1 MRVIFLPSVGILS
14 NLGWLR
20 GFRPVDITLPA
31 DMHPAQSREIDPAL
45 RLLLCSP
52 SGAVDEAQL
61 REFTRLA
68 KTPGDN
74 LGGLWVASQGD
85 HLISALLPV
94 VSPGRTLLLF
104 LPGHIFSEYQATITL
119 QLIQTI
125 CRRANEA
132 GIHLAQSLL
141 DVHDTIVTPLLRDC
155 SFERLAEL
163 LYLQAT
169 IGRGIQ
175 EPPLPLSYR
184 WETYSSRTHDLF
196 ATTILATYRQSLD
209 CPKLNGLRSIED
221 ILAGH
226 RATGQ
231 FDPAIWFVLMDHNAP
246 LGALLLSH
254 LTGADLIEL
263 VYLGLVPESRGRGI
277 GDILMRRAAATVAS
291 RKGGRLSLA
300 VDAGNLPALKL
311 YWRHGLQVIGRK
323 LAYLRDLRADH

>member
-1 MRVIFLPSVGILS
+1 
-14 NLGWLR
+14 
-20 GFRPVDITLPA
+20 VDITLPA
-31 DMHPAQSREIDPAL
+31 DIRPAHSREIDPAL
-45 RLLLCSP
+45 RLLLCSA

-74 LGGLWVASQGD
+74 LGGLWVAAQGD
-85 HLISALLPV
+85 HLITALLPV

-104 LPGHIFSEYQATITL
+104 LPGHLFSEYQATVTR

-125 CRRANEA
+125 CRRASEA
-132 GIHLAQSLL
+132 DLHLAQCLL
-141 DVHDTIVTPLLRDC
+141 DVHDTVVTPLLRTC

-175 EPPLPLSYR
+175 EAPLPASYR
-184 WETYSSRTHDLF
+184 WETYSPRTHELF
-196 ATTILATYRQSLD
+196 ATTILSTYQHSLD
-209 CPKLNGLRSIED
+209 CPRLNGLRSIDD

-226 RATGQ
+226 RATGH
-231 FDPAIWFVLMDHNAP
+231 FDPAIWFVLLDHHTP
-246 LGALLLSH
+246 LGALLLTH
-254 LTGADLIEL
+254 LSGADLIEL
-263 VYLGLVPESRGRGI
+263 VYLGLAPGSRGRGI
-277 GDILMRRAAATVAS
+277 GDILMRRAAAAVAA

-323 LAYLRDLRADH
+323 LAYLRDLRADHQSPPPTTFPQIVHRLD